1 MEQEERWMHR
11 RMKGMQVGPDKRR
24 IPDERGSQFITKFN
38 GTHLDWFRFW
48 NQFESDIE
56 KSELSPVSNFSYL
69 KELVSP
75 KVWSLIDRLP
85 FTTEGYTRVNN
96 ILVEKYGK
104 HNEISIAHVQN
115 IMSLTHINISNP
127 HKIHEFSEKL
137 LGSVQALETMG
148 KVKEINGYVRLTLDK
163 FRWLEG
169 LEVSTVS

>member
-1 MEQEERWMHR
+1 MHR

-56 KSELSPVSNFSYL
+56 KSELCPVSNFSYL

-85 FTTEGYTRVNN
+85 FTTEGYPRVNK

-163 FRWLEG
+163 FR
-169 LEVSTVS
+169 